1 MFTTTSKTAPTSP
14 NAYHPVLQSLYGHF
28 VSVLHSVCSPFIQD
42 PYELAYIAAALWPS
56 FVKPVLDEHHKR
68 VEEAGID
75 TELQLPDEDTRLRL
89 LRWFTP
95 TFTAALGELYPRL
108 QDAKTWADANAVAE
122 EGPVVP
128 AAEDDGDVEGLP
140 RMAKFILV
148 AAFLAS
154 TNPAKSDL
162 RMFGRG
168 LDPKKRARKRRE
180 SAVKKGVADGKPAK
194 VFI

>member
-1 MFTTTSKTAPTSP
+1 MFAVTSKTAPTSP
-14 NAYHPVLQSLYGHF
+14 NAYHPVLQPLYGHF

-42 PYELAYIAAALWPS
+42 PYELAYIAAALWPG
-56 FVKPVLDEHHKR
+56 FVKPVLDEHHR
-68 VEEAGID
+68 RADEAGID
-75 TELQLPDEDTRLRL
+75 TDLELPGEDTRLRL

-95 TFTAALGELYPRL
+95 TFTAALGVLYPRL
-108 QDAKTWADANAVAE
+108 QDAKAWAEANTVAE
-122 EGPVVP
+122 EDPVVP
-128 AAEDDGDVEGLP
+128 SAEDDSDVEGLP

-168 LDPKKRARKRRE
+168 LDPKKRTRKRRAPVI
-180 SAVKKGVADGKPAK
+180 SKAAGDSKPAK
-194 VFI
+194 VI